1 MEEKTAQKLV
11 KTMERL
17 CRAVERLAEE
27 PMELTEAE
35 FEEGLR
41 TGRFKTKP
49 DYDRGGCSFCNG
61 VSYTEKPFKVTTQT
75 GRNVETKFQYCPNCG
90 RKL

>member
-17 CRAVERLAEE
+17 CRAVERFEEE
-27 PMELTEAE
+27 PDYAELGCDFCTVLKNANRQNKELGIPPVCCELNGARSS
-35 FEEGLR
+35 F
-41 TGRFKTKP
+41 RF
-49 DYDRGGCSFCNG
+49 
-61 VSYTEKPFKVTTQT
+61 
-75 GRNVETKFQYCPNCG
+75 CPECG